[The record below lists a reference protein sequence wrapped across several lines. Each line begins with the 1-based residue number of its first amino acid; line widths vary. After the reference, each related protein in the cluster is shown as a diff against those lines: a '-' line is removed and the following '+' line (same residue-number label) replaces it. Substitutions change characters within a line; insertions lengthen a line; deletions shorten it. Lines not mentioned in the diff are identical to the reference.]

1 MPYAAS
7 PQTKP
12 SALSAG
18 LMNASVLLYTL
29 WLLLP
34 ALQTTGGAAAGVFCI
49 ALFALGVAL
58 DSAYLQCR
66 WVDFLFRALSAAALP
81 LIFWFFLRRGGSN
94 FWGYYVQQGMFW
106 FPLLYCAYAKNRQ
119 DPRLWRFLFATVGI
133 CMVITTLT
141 TTGWLIEGILRGD
154 RIYAYSRSLGSG
166 EPNREVYLKELML
179 RNIGGYD
186 FVYATALSLPVT
198 CYLMR
203 RCQGVK
209 RAGLLVFALIQLGMV
224 ALSQYT
230 YALIFAAG
238 ILALEGM
245 ATFFRFL
252 SQKLWKRSLGME
264 VSLLWGLLPFVL
276 LFLLR
281 IPLLSWAV
289 SFCEG
294 TGFANLAYS
303 LRQLLILL
311 TEGAADAASRL
322 DYYRLPLAG
331 IQTSPLIGSLA
342 GAPFLL
348 SQHSDMLDLLS
359 GMGILGGLLVCVLI
373 AHIGRGLFR
382 KISVFTRPHLI
393 LQWIV
398 FLGCT
403 LFGTVL
409 YSRDISLILCIS
421 ALLSS
426 CEET

>member
-1 MPYAAS
+1 MSYAAS
-7 PQTKP
+7 PKTKP

-18 LMNASVLLYTL
+18 LMNTSILLYTL

-49 ALFALGVAL
+49 ALFGLGIAL

-66 WVDFLFRALSAAALP
+66 WMDFLLRVLCVAALP
-81 LIFWFFLRRGGSN
+81 LIFWFFLRRGGAN
-94 FWGYYVQQGMFW
+94 FGGYYVQQGMFW
-106 FPLLYCAYAKNRQ
+106 FPLLYCAYAKSRQ
-119 DPRLWRFLFATVGI
+119 DPRLWRFLFAAVGI
-133 CMVITTLT
+133 CMIITTIS
-141 TTGWLIEGILRGD
+141 TTGWLIEGTLRGD
-154 RIYAYSRSLGSG
+154 RVYAYSRSLGSG

-198 CYLMR
+198 CYLAH
-203 RCQGVK
+203 RCQGLK
-209 RAGLLVFALIQLGMV
+209 RAGLLFFAILQLGMV

-230 YALIFAAG
+230 YALVFAAG

-245 ATFFRFL
+245 AAFFRFL
-252 SQKLWKRSLGME
+252 SRKTKKHTLGMGA
-264 VSLLWGLLPFVL
+264 SLLWGLLPFAL

-281 IPLLSWAV
+281 IPLLSLAV
-289 SFCEG
+289 SICEG

-311 TEGAADAASRL
+311 TDGATDAASRL

-331 IQTSPLIGSLA
+331 IQASPLIGSMG

-348 SQHSDMLDLLS
+348 SQHSDILDLFS
-359 GMGILGGLLVCVLI
+359 GMGILGGLTVCGII
-373 AHIGRGLFR
+373 AYVGRGLFR
-382 KISVFTRPHLI
+382 KISASARPHLI
-393 LQWIV
+393 LQWVV
-398 FLGCT
+398 FLGCA

-409 YSRDISLILCIS
+409 YSRDISLVLCVS
-421 ALLSS
+421 ALMAIR
-426 CEET
+426 EK